1 MPITHRQLFCLLL
14 PLACHAVRADWLSD
28 IGHTKLAAELGTAM
42 PTGAGIVLVQSE
54 ANNIVSPPN
63 YLPQA
68 GGPDPFAGIGTFAGK
83 TFHPKSG
90 AGTELGHVAAVA
102 TFFYGSGI
110 GAARGATEIHNY
122 TAIDFISRLTDGITP
137 EVFPGRVQN
146 HSWAGNLRNADEDL
160 KAIRAFDFMLDRD
173 QRIAVTGLSGGSLA
187 PLLGSTYHAISAGT
201 RSAVHSQTGTTTDGI
216 GRMKPDLVVD
226 VEYTSYASGVIA
238 GSAAALLQ
246 DASASG
252 NAAAERPQVIKAV
265 LIAAASKQNLPQW
278 QRDANAEPYD
288 DVFGAG
294 ELDLYHAWHLLNAGQ
309 QPHSTGVER
318 SMQGWDFAT
327 TTTNASGR
335 RYFFTVPEGSVAE
348 TFSAALV
355 WHREITNDL
364 GTYFSSLPDL
374 TLKLYAASGFT
385 TGALISSSTSSVD
398 NVEHLFLRHLPPGQY
413 CLEVTADTDTH
424 DFALAWQAVPG
435 IGPRL
440 ASRITGGQLFVD
452 ASTLDP
458 QASYTLETAP
468 DLTSGWTSVETFR
481 TADGAPSFNHTWTSP
496 SLPSTRQFF
505 RLRWTPVR

>member
-28 IGHTKLAAELGTAM
+28 IGHTRLAAELGTAM

-54 ANNIVSPPN
+54 ANNIDSPPN

-68 GGPDPFAGIGTFAGK
+68 GGPDAFAGVGTFAGK
-83 TFHPKSG
+83 TFHPESG
-90 AGTELGHVAAVA
+90 AGTDLGHAAAVA

-110 GAARGATEIHNY
+110 GVARGATEIHNY
-122 TAIDFISRLTDGITP
+122 TAIDFITRLTDGITP

-146 HSWAGNLRNADEDL
+146 HSWAGRLKDAAEDL

-187 PLLGSTYHAISAGT
+187 PLLGSTYHAIAAGT
-201 RSAVHSQTGTTTDGI
+201 GSGIHSQTGTTTDGI

-226 VEYTSYASGVIA
+226 AQYTSYASAIVA

-246 DASASG
+246 EAIASG

-278 QRDANAEPYD
+278 QRDAAAEPYD

-294 ELDLYHAWHLLNAGQ
+294 ELDLYHAWHLLKGGQ
-309 QPHSTGVER
+309 QPHSTSVER

-327 TTTNASGR
+327 STTGTNGH
-335 RYFFTVPEGSVAE
+335 RYFFTVPEGNVAE

-355 WHREITNDL
+355 WHRDITNL
-364 GTYFSSLPDL
+364 LVFYSSSLPDL
-374 TLKLYAASGFT
+374 NLKLYAASGFT

-398 NVEHLFLRHLPPGQY
+398 NVEHLFLRHLPAGQY
-413 CLEVTADTDTH
+413 CLEVTADTDAH
-424 DFALAWQAVPG
+424 DFALAWQAVRG
-435 IGPRL
+435 IGPRVT
-440 ASRITGGQLFVD
+440 SCISDGQLFID
-452 ASTLDP
+452 AASLDP
-458 QASYTLETAP
+458 LTTYTLETAP
-468 DLTSGWTSVETFR
+468 DLSSAWTTVETFR
-481 TADGAPSFNHTWTSP
+481 TADGTASFTHTWTSP
-496 SLPSTRQFF
+496 TAPAAKQFF